1 MKFSKHIV
9 ILATAL
15 MLGFVTPAALA
26 AEAADPAP
34 NTQQA
39 KGSAQISFAEKKHD
53 FGNIAENGGPVTC
66 EFVFTNTGDAPLVI
80 VSATASCGCTQPKFP
95 AEPVKP
101 GKTGKITVKYL
112 PQNRPGEF
120 DKTIKVRTNAKNA
133 KKVSLRISGTVIPA
147 K

>member
-1 MKFSKHIV
+1 MDIRRI
-9 ILATAL
+9 ILCLAVSA
-15 MLGFVTPAALA
+15 MGFAPAAQ
-26 AEAADPAP
+26 AADTEAGTPR
-34 NTQQA
+34 TEQT
-39 KGSAQISFAEKKHD
+39 KGTAQISFAQKTHD
-53 FGNIAENGGPVTC
+53 FGNIPEDGGAVTC
-66 EFVFTNTGDAPLVI
+66 EFDFTNTGDAPLVI